1 VLLMGKQLG
10 YFERY
15 AVALA
20 PGWRLGQDLYLFRN
34 IFPEEV
40 AAKVAADGIELPT
53 D

>member
-1 VLLMGKQLG
+1 MGKQLG

-20 PGWRLGQDLYLFRN
+20 PGWKLGRDLYLFRN
-34 IFPEEV
+34 VFPTEV
-40 AAKVAADGIELPT
+40 ATKIAEEGTELPV

>member
-1 VLLMGKQLG
+1 MGKQLG

-20 PGWRLGQDLYLFRN
+20 PGWKLGRDLFLFRN
-34 IFPEEV
+34 VFPAEV
-40 AAKVAADGIELPT
+40 AAKLATDGGELPT